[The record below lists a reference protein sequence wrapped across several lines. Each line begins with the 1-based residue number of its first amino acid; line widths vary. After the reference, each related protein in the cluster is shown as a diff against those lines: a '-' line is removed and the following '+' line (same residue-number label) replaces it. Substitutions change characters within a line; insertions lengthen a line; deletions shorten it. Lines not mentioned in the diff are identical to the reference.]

1 MSVSRRQK
9 QITVSTCALVSCPK
23 QPSALLFPFP
33 QAWRGVANLQGAPP
47 PSFALSRPARTFW
60 TRRSLLITCKSVGR
74 RLPFDGTMDLIG
86 AESMPACVPCS
97 KIRSFLISPSSF
109 LTLPRAALR
118 CPADAR
124 TRADRLLGD
133 AGSYV
138 TGLELGDAANDVSW
152 EFKGARTRPRWSC
165 ELKPCQREGV
175 VGSNCSLHGRCA
187 GAIGG
192 EGGLLG
198 KVSLNS
204 LYANGDRR
212 SMVVLPA
219 VVLRPS
225 CHTHRQDEAFVPSCS
240 G

>member
-1 MSVSRRQK
+1 MFAFSCVLDAACTSFTWVKDAASASYLQCRTYRLNLCSHADVREPTTETDFCK
-9 QITVSTCALVSCPK
+9 HMCIALVSCPK

-60 TRRSLLITCKSVGR
+60 TRRSLLITCKSVG
-74 RLPFDGTMDLIG
+74 LPFDGTMDLIG

-138 TGLELGDAANDVSW
+138 TGLELGDAANDVS
-152 EFKGARTRPRWSC
+152 
-165 ELKPCQREGV
+165 
-175 VGSNCSLHGRCA
+175 
-187 GAIGG
+187 
-192 EGGLLG
+192 
-198 KVSLNS
+198 SLNS
-204 LYANGDRR
+204 LCERG
-212 SMVVLPA
+212 S
-219 VVLRPS
+219 
-225 CHTHRQDEAFVPSCS
+225 
-240 G
+240 